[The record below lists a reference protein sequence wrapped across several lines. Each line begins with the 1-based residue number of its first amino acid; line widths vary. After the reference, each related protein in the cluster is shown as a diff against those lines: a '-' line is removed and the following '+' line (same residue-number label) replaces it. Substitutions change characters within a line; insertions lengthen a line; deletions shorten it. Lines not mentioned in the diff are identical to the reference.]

1 MTRRRERLGSGIRQ
15 DEFTKTMN
23 IPVDIFLLSIL
34 ASFIQ
39 RTTGFGFG
47 IFIMTALPLLLP
59 SYGEAT
65 TLSGMLAMT
74 TSLIVSLRRRKYL
87 NWHHLLPILITF
99 LFISTI
105 AIFCL
110 KHIDDAVLRRILG
123 MVLILTSIYFA
134 FFNTRIKLK
143 TNIPTQVCAG
153 TLSGLMGGF
162 FGMASSGCSLF
173 PPISKR
179 QELLYGLGSNVLF
192 PRQPKHAYLP
202 GLQWFSDSICGL
214 GIFIW
219 RRWCRHRHDDR
230 WLRFR
235 PSACP
240 CLQICGLR
248 LHRHQRTHLLADNRL
263 TTAHRTYSEE

>member
-15 DEFTKTMN
+15 DEYTKIMN

-74 TSLIVSLRRRKYL
+74 TSLIVSLRKRKYL

-162 FGMASSGCSLF
+162 FGMQG
-173 PPISKR
+173 PPAVLYFLQSAKDKNCYMALAQTYFFLGNLSMLIFRAFNGFLTRSVGWGY
-179 QELLYGLGSNVLF
+179 LYGVGGVAIGMMIGGF
-192 PRQPKHAYLP
+192 VFEHLP
-202 GLQWFSDSICGL
+202 ARAFRYVVYGYIGISGL
-214 GIFIW
+214 IF
-219 RRWCRHRHDDR
+219 
-230 WLRFR
+230 L
-235 PSACP
+235 
-240 CLQICGLR
+240 
-248 LHRHQRTHLLADNRL
+248 L
-263 TTAHRTYSEE
+263 TTG